1 VEQLL
6 AWLGDAS
13 HANEFLRI
21 YINHFFDAQAAA
33 GWNTL
38 LTNLISTTGFKAFT
52 PADLEAWRNAS
63 PENAAAG
70 WPSTEQLVQGSYR
83 VMFIAD
89 TRSDAVKAAFSLAF
103 GDELQGIDDRVAVHS
118 FLPSPACAD
127 SRKQADY
134 PPANERTLDFAE
146 VQGDNA
152 IVVVPPLP
160 GVTTEPLVFDGT
172 LGGADLLTVAKAVDG
187 VSKAT
192 M

>member
-1 VEQLL
+1 MEQLL

-103 GDELQGIDDRVAVHS
+103 GDELQGIDDRVAAHA

-187 VSKAT
+187 VSIAT